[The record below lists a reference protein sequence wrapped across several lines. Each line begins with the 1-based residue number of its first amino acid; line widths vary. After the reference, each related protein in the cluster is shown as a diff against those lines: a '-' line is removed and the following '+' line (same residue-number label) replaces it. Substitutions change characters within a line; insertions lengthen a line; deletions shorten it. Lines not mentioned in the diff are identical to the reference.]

1 MGTLERLT
9 LVKYTGRG
17 SRLMNDSAAG
27 TGVGAFFSGA
37 INKHFYLHI
46 TCDGSHFNPLNAFTL
61 CN

>member
-1 MGTLERLT
+1 M

-46 TCDGSHFNPLNAFTL
+46 TCEGSHFNPLNAFTL